1 MHFSVFKF
9 GRQKMTRYIYF
20 FKNIFEY
27 VVTATWIIRTK
38 NYQIKKN
45 MGQLIKCYKHKN
57 IIVTGNIASHAD
69 VPRRGWSRVPA
80 RRTKRTYAGEATGN
94 TALILVGPVSN
105 FVQQLQ
111 TTHRQH
117 ATGCANGRNK

>member
-69 VPRRGWSRVPA
+69 VPRRGWSRLPA
-80 RRTKRTYAGEATGN
+80 
-94 TALILVGPVSN
+94 
-105 FVQQLQ
+105 
-111 TTHRQH
+111 
-117 ATGCANGRNK
+117 